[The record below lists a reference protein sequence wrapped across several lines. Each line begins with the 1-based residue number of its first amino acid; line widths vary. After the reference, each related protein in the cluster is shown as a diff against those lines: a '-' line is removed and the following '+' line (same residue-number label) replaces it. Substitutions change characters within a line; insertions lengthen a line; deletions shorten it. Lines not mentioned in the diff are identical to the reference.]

1 MASVVR
7 YIFRPQLNI
16 FDGFVGG
23 VSLGLWEVQQHVA
36 AILFWL
42 VFTAVSSRIER
53 ILKIEVKSNA

>member
-1 MASVVR
+1 MGSVVR

-23 VSLGLWEVQQHVA
+23 FSVGLWMVQQHVA

-42 VFTAVSSRIER
+42 VFTTVSSRIER
-53 ILKIEVKSNA
+53 ILKIEVKYNA